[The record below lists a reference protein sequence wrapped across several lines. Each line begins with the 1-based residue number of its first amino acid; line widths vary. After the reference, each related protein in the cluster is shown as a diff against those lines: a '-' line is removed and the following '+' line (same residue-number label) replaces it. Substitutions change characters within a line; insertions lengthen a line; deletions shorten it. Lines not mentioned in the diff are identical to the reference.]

1 MATRP
6 EGTDTQK
13 SLRAQSWVALAT
25 TLFLIA
31 FAPRGFAESG
41 DLFPNTTIR
50 GELSELRELPSVLQ
64 ARQCAERE
72 CVSSIPPIHLSISVQ
87 GYPSLQVVFTEA
99 EDTRRV
105 RREDAYQSINDI
117 DERPVLLTGV
127 GYRRH
132 LSADYGRVEFPIAG
146 TIYRDGGI
154 LQLEVALTHI
164 NRYDSSRLI
173 VARSL
178 LASSSTGSVARGR
191 AGHPSSH
198 AFAST
203 TCGTATHDRSES
215 PPLRTEQRASVS
227 QQSASKVLYLG
238 THFDRQFMKVLKC
251 KTASKCNNRIL
262 SMINQASVYY
272 TRQLGTRLKVARQYG
287 PVTFT
292 SGTSSSERM
301 IDNYEAYVESLHS
314 GHLHDGTN
322 GGTKLV
328 DGFAAFTGQK
338 MAANV
343 IGIATIGS
351 YCDNSRSLSSTMVVR
366 HTSDSVT
373 PTTVAHELGHNLDAV
388 HTATG
393 IMAASVSRTG
403 KPPRFTRESITQISN
418 YLEAWYSE
426 CRAGTHYTP
435 PPGSDGSPSTIEFSV
450 SRTAQYNFSME
461 FNVSRTRANCEVVVR
476 AAETANGV
484 NSGTPILRREMEGSG
499 MGSMTDL
506 DIAIDTSSASDA
518 TIYLKAFY
526 VCSGEVKASSPVEPY
541 VANYGP
547 SYDTFVS
554 RAEWIQYVADIFA

>member
-6 EGTDTQK
+6 ESSSRNK
-13 SLRAQSWVALAT
+13 SLRTQLWGVFVVA
-25 TLFLIA
+25 LFLIPSA
-31 FAPRGFAESG
+31 QRGFAESET
-41 DLFPNTTIR
+41 LFPNTTIR
-50 GELSELRELPSVLQ
+50 GELSELRELPAALQ
-64 ARQCAERE
+64 AHGCDETG
-72 CVSSIPPIHLSISVQ
+72 CVSSISPIHLSVSVK

-99 EDTRRV
+99 EDTRRI
-105 RREDAYQSINDI
+105 RREDGYQSVNDI
-117 DERPVLLTGV
+117 SERPVLLRGV

-132 LSADYGRVEFPIAG
+132 LSADQGRVEFPIAG

-154 LQLEVALTHI
+154 LQLEIALTHI
-164 NRYDSSRLI
+164 NRYDSSRVI
-173 VARSL
+173 VARAL
-178 LASSSTGSVARGR
+178 LGSSTTESVARGR
-191 AGHPSSH
+191 AVHPSSY

-203 TCGTATHDRSES
+203 TCGTSTHGRSEL
-215 PPLRTEQRASVS
+215 PHLHTEQRASVS
-227 QQSASKVLYLG
+227 QQGASKVLYLG

-262 SMINQASVYY
+262 SMINQASAHY

-322 GGTKLV
+322 GGSKLV

-338 MAANV
+338 MSGNV

-393 IMAASVSRTG
+393 IMAASVSKTG
-403 KPPRFTRESITQISN
+403 KTPRFIRESVSQIRN

-426 CRAGTHYTP
+426 CRAGKNYTP
-435 PPGSDGSPSTIEFSV
+435 PPDSDGPAPTIEFSV
-450 SRTAQYNFSME
+450 SRTPEYNFSME
-461 FNVSRTRANCEVVVR
+461 FSVSRTRANCEVVVR

-484 NSGTPILRREMEGSG
+484 NSGTPILRRELEGSG
-499 MGSMTDL
+499 MESMADL
-506 DIAIDTSSASDA
+506 SIAINTSSASEA

-526 VCSGEVKASSPVEPY
+526 VCSGEVKASSPVASY

-547 SYDTFVS
+547 SYDILVS
-554 RAEWIQYVADIFA
+554 RAEWIQYVADVFA

>member
-1 MATRP
+1 MPTRP
-6 EGTDTQK
+6 ELTRSHK
-13 SLRAQSWVALAT
+13 ELRARSWVALVAAI
-25 TLFLIA
+25 FLIP
-31 FAPRGFAESG
+31 FTPRGFAESG

-50 GELSELRELPSVLQ
+50 GELSELRELPAALQ
-64 ARQCAERE
+64 AHGCDDRE
-72 CVSSIPPIHLSISVQ
+72 CVSSISPIHLSVSVK

-99 EDTRRV
+99 EDTRRI
-105 RREDAYQSINDI
+105 RREDSYQSVNDI
-117 DERPVLLTGV
+117 SERPVLLRGV

-132 LSADYGRVEFPIAG
+132 LSADQGRVEFPIAG

-154 LQLEVALTHI
+154 LQLEIALTHI
-164 NRYDSSRLI
+164 NHHDSSRVI
-173 VARSL
+173 VARAL
-178 LASSSTGSVARGR
+178 LGSSATDSVARGR
-191 AGHPSSH
+191 AVHPSSY

-203 TCGTATHDRSES
+203 TCGTATHERSMS
-215 PPLRTEQRASVS
+215 THLHTEQRALVS
-227 QQSASKVLYLG
+227 QQGGSKVLYLG

-272 TRQLGTRLKVARQYG
+272 ARQLGTRLKVARQFG

-314 GHLHDGTN
+314 GNLHDGTN
-322 GGTKLV
+322 GGSKLV

-338 MAANV
+338 MSGNV

-351 YCDNSRSLSSTMVVR
+351 YCDNSRSLSATMVVR

-373 PTTVAHELGHNLDAV
+373 PTTIAHELGHNVDAV
-388 HTATG
+388 HTASG

-403 KPPRFTRESITQISN
+403 KKPRFTSESVTQIRN

-426 CRAGTHYTP
+426 CRAGKNDTP
-435 PPGSDGSPSTIEFSV
+435 PPGSDVSPTTIDFSV
-450 SRTAQYNFSME
+450 SRTTEYNFSME
-461 FNVSRTRANCEVVVR
+461 FSVSRTRANCEVVVR

-484 NSGTPILRREMEGSG
+484 NSGIPILRREMEGSG

-506 DIAIDTSSASDA
+506 DIAIDTSSASEA
-518 TIYLKAFY
+518 TIYLSKGGKTTLTRAF
-526 VCSGEVKASSPVEPY
+526 A
-541 VANYGP
+541 
-547 SYDTFVS
+547 
-554 RAEWIQYVADIFA
+554 R